1 MLERIRTLVKISQ
14 NRIRLALLTIGM
26 VITSLLLSGCA
37 LDKNAQ
43 DTRWLV
49 VATSQDI
56 ADSGLPT
63 AVTPAFEAAQHVR
76 VKWLTVSSC
85 QALNY
90 ISRDSRIDVLL
101 VSGGDQLD
109 KAVGPDYDFCKP
121 TLAQTP
127 NPKSGSV
134 AGPAPTLPPFD
145 SPPLTPTPVPTMVAG
160 APPLPTSTALDVK
173 YLLAERHTVFWS
185 PLVLVGPAADPLHLA
200 GAANIAKAL
209 RSLASQNGALLVA
222 GQEPGLVDLA
232 EAWWKQ
238 EGLSEA
244 ALRGNNYKVL
254 DSDAHAT
261 LTAAENSQS
270 YTIVPLSVF
279 LTFHQPDKSKLI
291 FDKDISMYLPYEALI
306 HNSTRCNSCDLQLAR
321 QFINYLDGPQ
331 TQSLVLSLGQSKFK
345 TAFFLPPYFRVY
357 RPR

>member
-1 MLERIRTLVKISQ
+1 
-14 NRIRLALLTIGM
+14 M
-26 VITSLLLSGCA
+26 VVISLLLSGCA

-49 VATSQDI
+49 VATSQEI
-56 ADSGLPT
+56 ADSGLP
-63 AVTPAFEAAQHVR
+63 AAITPAFETAQQVR

-101 VSGGDQLD
+101 VSSGDQLD
-109 KAVGPDYDFCKP
+109 KAVGLDYDFCKP

-127 NPKSGSV
+127 NAKAGSV
-134 AGPAPTLPPFD
+134 AGPAPTLLPFD
-145 SPPLTPTPVPTMVAG
+145 APLITPTLVPTMVAG
-160 APPLPTSTALDVK
+160 AHPLPTPTALDVK

-185 PLVLVGPAADPLHLA
+185 PLVLVGPTADPLHLA
-200 GAANIAKAL
+200 GAAYIAKAL
-209 RSLASQNGALLVA
+209 RSLATQNGSFLVA
-222 GQEPGLVDLA
+222 GQEPGIVDLE

-238 EGLSEA
+238 VGMSEA
-244 ALRGNNYKVL
+244 TLRGSHYKVL
-254 DSDAHAT
+254 DSDAQAT

-270 YTIVPLSVF
+270 YTIVPLSIY
-279 LTFHQPDKSKLI
+279 LTFHQSDKSNII
-291 FDKDISMYLPYEALI
+291 FNKDISMYLPYETLV

-321 QFINYLDGPQ
+321 QFTNYLDQSQ
-331 TQSLVLSLGQSKFK
+331 TQGLILSLGQRQFK
-345 TAFFLPPYFRVY
+345 IAFFLPPYLQVY